1 MCNNNSQRAATQ
13 ARLYR
18 ERLERIANA
27 CGLSTKSPLGAEWV
41 ISHMKTDI
49 YRALSDK
56 DLIEEAA
63 MYYMV
68 HRLSTYEYVDKDDLP
83 HKLTYL
89 ERARM
94 MIAMQ
99 YGKDWSLD
107 QFEVALN
114 NYVLRLKK
122 SKGAHSN

>member
-1 MCNNNSQRAATQ
+1 MR
-13 ARLYR
+13 
-18 ERLERIANA
+18 
-27 CGLSTKSPLGAEWV
+27 
-41 ISHMKTDI
+41 TDI

-68 HRLSTYEYVDKDDLP
+68 NRLSTYEYIDKDDLP
-83 HKLTYL
+83 QKLTYL

-94 MIAMQ
+94 LIAMK
-99 YGKDWSLD
+99 YGRDWSLD

-114 NYVLRLKK
+114 NYVLRLKT
-122 SKGAHSN
+122 SKGANSN

>member
-1 MCNNNSQRAATQ
+1 MCNNNQRAAAQ

-27 CGLSTKSPLGAEWV
+27 CGLPTNSPLGAEWV
-41 ISHMKTDI
+41 LSHMKTDI

-68 HRLSTYEYVDKDDLP
+68 HRLSTYEYVVNNDLP
-83 HKLTYL
+83 QKLTYL

-94 MIAMQ
+94 MIAMR
-99 YGKDWSLD
+99 YGKDWSVD
-107 QFEVALN
+107 KFECALN
-114 NYVLRLKK
+114 NYSLRLKK